1 MDQIYAQITACKD
14 TPPRPVVL
22 KNLIFLVRTVTFGKT
37 KALHHFEA
45 AIRISRKSALQGIEA
60 QALMH
65 IGLLHKAKKNLP
77 EARRHLEQARE
88 VAATLDWRF
97 INDKIAAELRAIE

>member
-14 TPPRPVVL
+14 TPPLPVVL

-45 AIRISRKSALQGIEA
+45 AIEISRKSALQGIEA
-60 QALMH
+60 QAVMH
-65 IGLLHKAKKNLP
+65 IGLLYKAKRNLP
-77 EARRHLEQARE
+77 EARRHLEEAQT
-88 VAATLDWRF
+88 VAATLEWKF
-97 INDKIAAELRAIE
+97 INDKIAAELTAI

>member
-45 AIRISRKSALQGIEA
+45 AIRISRESALQGIES

-65 IGLLHKAKKNLP
+65 IGMLHKAKIC
-77 EARRHLEQARE
+77 ARGTPPFGGSPLIGAFFLDDLDRRMARSG
-88 VAATLDWRF
+88 AA
-97 INDKIAAELRAIE
+97 